1 MKTALISDIHG
12 NLVAL
17 EAVLAD
23 LDRERPDRIVCLG
36 DVAATGPQP
45 RETIERLRVLG
56 CPVVMGNT
64 DALLLAPE
72 TFEATVAKLKSW
84 GLPEGAAHA
93 IAAIDIWCAQVLAA
107 SDLDYM
113 HTFRETIDLS
123 LGGGATLL
131 CFHGSPRSNTEVIVS
146 TTPDEQLEA
155 MLSGFGA
162 TVLAGGHT
170 HAQLLRRYKD
180 RVIINPGSVGLPY
193 EILPSGQARSLPWAE
208 WALIDRDDGGM
219 RVEFRR
225 APFDVGAVVAAALRS
240 GMPAVEWW
248 TKGWTGHERGNQP

>member
-17 EAVLAD
+17 EAVLTD
-23 LDRERPDRIVCLG
+23 LSRESLDRVVCLG

-45 RETIERLRVLG
+45 HETVQRLHAIG

-64 DALLLAPE
+64 DALLLAPQ
-72 TFEATVAKLKSW
+72 THEATVEQLKGW
-84 GLPEGAAHA
+84 GMSEESADA
-93 IAAIDIWCAQVLAA
+93 IATIDIWCTQVLTAA
-107 SDLDYM
+107 DLDYM
-113 HTFRETIDLS
+113 RTFRETIDLS

-170 HAQLLRRYKD
+170 HAQMLRRLKD

-208 WALIDRDDGGM
+208 WALIDHDDGGM

-248 TKGWTGHERGNQP
+248 TKGWTRK